1 MIAGEDYYATLGL
14 SREATA
20 AELKR
25 AYRQRSRDL
34 HPDRNDSPDA
44 NRHQAALNRAYA
56 VLSDPIAR
64 RKYDAARPAATRRPA
79 PAPAGPA
86 TKMRQT
92 YGEAPS
98 PAATPR
104 PAASL
109 PASGRGALQPEHLP
123 DWYEFLDL
131 HMNATGAEVVEAL
144 NRLGAEIRLAGY
156 SEADE
161 GRVVLQIRAAAAA
174 LTNPRIRAIYDAAL
188 CGTPP
193 AAGTYPRL
201 HHDWYSFLGVR
212 PKASLDQI
220 ADQVTALSAA
230 TRKNTPEYREI
241 EAAWRTLRDPGQR
254 TAYDATL
261 AQRRG

>member
-1 MIAGEDYYATLGL
+1 MTAVEDHYATLGL

-44 NRHQAALNRAYA
+44 NRQQAAVNRAYA
-56 VLSDPIAR
+56 LLSDSVAR
-64 RKYDAARPAATRRPA
+64 RKYDAERPAKARRA
-79 PAPAGPA
+79 AAGPPVKA

-92 YGEAPS
+92 YGEPSATSAP
-98 PAATPR
+98 PR
-104 PAASL
+104 PAATL
-109 PASGRGALQPEHLP
+109 PRTGRGALQPEHLP

-131 HMNATGAEVVEAL
+131 HMNASGAEVVEAL
-144 NRLGAEIRLAGY
+144 NKFGAELRLAGY

-161 GRVVLQIRAAAAA
+161 GRVVLQLRAAAAM
-174 LTNPRIRAIYDAAL
+174 LTNPRMRAIYDAAL

-193 AAGTYPRL
+193 APGTCPRL
-201 HHDWYSFLGVR
+201 HRDWYTFLGVR
-212 PKASLDQI
+212 PKAPPDRI
-220 ADQVTALSAA
+220 AEQVTALSAS

-241 EAAWRTLRDPGQR
+241 EAAWRTLRDPDLR
-254 TAYDATL
+254 AAYDAAL
-261 AQRRG
+261 AAYA